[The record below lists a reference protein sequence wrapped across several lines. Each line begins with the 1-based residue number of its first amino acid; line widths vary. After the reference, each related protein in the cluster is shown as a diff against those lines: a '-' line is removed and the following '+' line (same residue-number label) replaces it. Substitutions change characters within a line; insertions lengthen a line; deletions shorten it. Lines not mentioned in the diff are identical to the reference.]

1 MSSLLLLNSYVEE
14 VAVGYT
20 VGLVALNI
28 IGVSL
33 LIILYRILKWI
44 IRVDEKMSVLRE
56 VVQTY
61 KQLQKEKEDCLKEG
75 IIFIEPLFIG
85 DDAYFYAV
93 KRKVRQMYD
102 NILKFFSS
110 PQRAYADLI
119 DKISGRGTWKRNP
132 WVIAYSFELI
142 D

>member
-44 IRVDEKMSVLRE
+44 IRVDEKDV
-56 VVQTY
+56 
-61 KQLQKEKEDCLKEG
+61 CLKRSCTN
-75 IIFIEPLFIG
+75 LQTTS
-85 DDAYFYAV
+85 
-93 KRKVRQMYD
+93 KRERRLQ
-102 NILKFFSS
+102 
-110 PQRAYADLI
+110 
-119 DKISGRGTWKRNP
+119 
-132 WVIAYSFELI
+132 
-142 D
+142 

>member
-1 MSSLLLLNSYVEE
+1 MSSLLLLNSYVEK

-61 KQLQKEKEDCLKEG
+61 KQLQKEKEDCNK
-75 IIFIEPLFIG
+75 
-85 DDAYFYAV
+85 
-93 KRKVRQMYD
+93 
-102 NILKFFSS
+102 
-110 PQRAYADLI
+110 
-119 DKISGRGTWKRNP
+119 
-132 WVIAYSFELI
+132 
-142 D
+142 

>member
-1 MSSLLLLNSYVEE
+1 MSSLLLLANQLKE

-20 VGLVALNI
+20 VGLIALII

-61 KQLQKEKEDCLKEG
+61 KQLQEEKEIKNNKANSIASNVE
-75 IIFIEPLFIG
+75 
-85 DDAYFYAV
+85 
-93 KRKVRQMYD
+93 K
-102 NILKFFSS
+102 SS
-110 PQRAYADLI
+110 TESNNA
-119 DKISGRGTWKRNP
+119 
-132 WVIAYSFELI
+132 
-142 D
+142 

>member
-1 MSSLLLLNSYVEE
+1 MSSLLLLANQLEE

-20 VGLVALNI
+20 VGLIALII

-61 KQLQKEKEDCLKEG
+61 KQLQEEKEIKNNKANSIASNVE
-75 IIFIEPLFIG
+75 
-85 DDAYFYAV
+85 
-93 KRKVRQMYD
+93 K
-102 NILKFFSS
+102 SS
-110 PQRAYADLI
+110 TESNNA
-119 DKISGRGTWKRNP
+119 
-132 WVIAYSFELI
+132 
-142 D
+142 